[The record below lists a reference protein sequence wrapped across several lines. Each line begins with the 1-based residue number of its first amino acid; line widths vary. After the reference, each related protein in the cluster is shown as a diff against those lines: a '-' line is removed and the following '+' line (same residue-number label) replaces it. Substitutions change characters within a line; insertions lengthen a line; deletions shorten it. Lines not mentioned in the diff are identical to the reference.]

1 MNKRSYFLITV
12 FCFLTLGMVLAEI
25 DYVLNDRPIALVRRY
40 IPSVTIQNV
49 ESDSA
54 DVGRDLFSGDTL
66 TTDDNGFALV
76 LFVDQS
82 TARVRPGS
90 QLIIRGNI
98 DRRQNSNTRI
108 DIERGELFMEVT
120 RRGNN
125 DFEVA
130 TGSTVAS
137 VKGTKFGAKETGYFW
152 VEEGEVEI
160 LALLTGEIASITDGM
175 FAQVSEDG
183 ADITTGQL
191 TDDELDSLN
200 SEYGILDQDLIEKRM
215 ILRFRDANGQLR
227 EIEIDYYEQNQQ

>member
-1 MNKRSYFLITV
+1 MKKQSYFLLTV
-12 FCFLTLGMVLAEI
+12 FGFLTLGMVIAEI
-25 DYVLNDRPIALVRRY
+25 DYLINDRPIALVRRY
-40 IPSVTIQNV
+40 IPSVTIQNI

-54 DVGRDLFSGDTL
+54 DVGTDLFSGDTL
-66 TTDDNGFALV
+66 TTDENGFALV
-76 LFVDQS
+76 LFIDQS

-90 QLIIRGNI
+90 QLIVRGNI

-130 TGSTVAS
+130 TSSTVAS
-137 VKGTKFGAKETGYFW
+137 VKGTKFGARENGYFW
-152 VEEGEVEI
+152 VDEGEVEV

-183 ADITTGQL
+183 SDITTGQL
-191 TDDELDSLN
+191 TEEEMDNLN
-200 SEYGILDQDLIEKRM
+200 SEYGILDQDLNEKRM
-215 ILRFRDANGQLR
+215 ILRFRDANGQIR

>member
-12 FCFLTLGMVLAEI
+12 LSFLTLGMVLAEM

-49 ESDSA
+49 DSDSA

-66 TTDDNGFALV
+66 TTNENGYALV
-76 LFVDQS
+76 LFMDQS

-98 DRRQNSNTRI
+98 DRSQNSNTRI

-137 VKGTKFGAKETGYFW
+137 VKGTKFGARENGYFW
-152 VEEGEVEI
+152 VEEGEVEV
-160 LALLTGEIASITDGM
+160 LSLLTGEIASITDGM

-183 ADITTGQL
+183 ADITIGNL
-191 TDDELDSLN
+191 TDEELDNLN
-200 SEYGILDQDLIEKRM
+200 SAYGILDQDLIEKRM

-227 EIEIDYYEQNQQ
+227 EIEIDYYEQNQ

>member
-1 MNKRSYFLITV
+1 MKKRSYFLITV
-12 FCFLTLGMVLAEI
+12 FGFLTLGMVIAEI
-25 DYVLNDRPIALVRRY
+25 DYILNDRPIALVRRY
-40 IPSVTIQNV
+40 IPSVTIQNIN
-49 ESDSA
+49 SDSA
-54 DVGRDLFSGDTL
+54 DVGKDLFSGDTL

-76 LFVDQS
+76 LFMDQS

-90 QLIIRGNI
+90 QLIIRGSI

-108 DIERGELFMEVT
+108 DIERGELFMEVI

-152 VEEGEVEI
+152 VEEGEVEV
-160 LALLTGEIASITDGM
+160 LALLTGEMASITDGM

-183 ADITTGQL
+183 SDITTGQL
-191 TDDELDSLN
+191 TEEELSNLN